1 MKTVDWLYFKNL
13 ELLMFEVSYNSKWY
27 YFQFTIIFI
36 TRKECGKG
44 SNHVTCM
51 LVQFVQLNIKIQKK
65 LLTISQFV
73 YAL

>member
-13 ELLMFEVSYNSKWY
+13 ELLIFEVSYNSKWY
-27 YFQFTIIFI
+27 YFQFPIIFI

-51 LVQFVQLNIKIQKK
+51 LV
-65 LLTISQFV
+65 
-73 YAL
+73 